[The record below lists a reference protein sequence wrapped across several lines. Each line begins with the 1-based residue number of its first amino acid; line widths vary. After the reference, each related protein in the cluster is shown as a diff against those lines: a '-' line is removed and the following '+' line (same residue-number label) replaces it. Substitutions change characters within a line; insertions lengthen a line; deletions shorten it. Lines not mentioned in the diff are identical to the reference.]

1 MFATALE
8 VIIFLLLGKMAFY
21 ALKIHE
27 FCLNKICDRLY
38 ENFYANNEK
47 TVLPILQSNEKWLN
61 NWIIYLKQSN
71 NQFVTKQ
78 VLVSKRKLEEKSFNS
93 KLLDFEF
100 GTNIWISIM

>member
-1 MFATALE
+1 
-8 VIIFLLLGKMAFY
+8 
-21 ALKIHE
+21 
-27 FCLNKICDRLY
+27 
-38 ENFYANNEK
+38 
-47 TVLPILQSNEKWLN
+47 LPILQSNEKWLN